1 MLRDRWFTSL
11 RARLFLLVLL
21 AIVLAGLFLIY
32 DGNLVG
38 LMAALVVAILVIW
51 VGSDRLIVNFQRQQ
65 TEAALRASESRFE
78 RTFTF
83 SPFALAITRLSDGRL
98 VDINAAFERLTG
110 YTRDEALGR
119 TPDELK
125 LWINPQQRTDGL
137 MHLRTGALIVNFEA
151 DFRMKDGSQR
161 TCVLGGGLV
170 TMDGQECVVT
180 SLMDVTERKLAE
192 EAARLAR
199 AEAERNSERITRL
212 QAVTSE
218 LTAALTTAAVTEV
231 ILRQGAAI
239 LGAMIVSV
247 KRLSGDGLW
256 LESLGSIGF
265 KPQIE
270 YTYHRYPISVSTH
283 MADAVRTGEPVWLGS
298 QDEYI
303 RRYPDV
309 AQDVI
314 IQGIGA
320 ACAIPLMAG
329 NRILGGIGIGFSDV
343 VEFNLEE
350 REFLLTLTR
359 QCAQALERARLYE
372 VEQQARAEL
381 EVRVR
386 ERTAELEQSSA
397 QLSNLSAR
405 LQATREEERQR
416 LSRELHDQLGGALTG
431 LKIDIAHV
439 YRRTP
444 EGELQAKLKNLLTT
458 MDDMI
463 QMVRQLAT
471 ELRPGILDDFGLSA
485 AIEWQLQEF
494 EKRSGIRSRFLSSV
508 ESSIELDKDT
518 ATAVFRVFQE
528 ALTNV
533 VRHAQASEVE
543 VQFQQQMDYLILQV
557 HDNGRGISTDDLA
570 NMKSLGL
577 VGMRE
582 RVRLFSG
589 ELDIYGVPD
598 EGTTVRVRIP
608 FLNMPQ

>member
-1 MLRDRWFTSL
+1 M

-21 AIVLAGLFLIY
+21 ALIPAGIFLIY

-38 LMAALVVAILVIW
+38 LVVALAIATVVSW
-51 VGSDRLIVNFQRQQ
+51 VGGNRLLLHLRRQEIERQQ
-65 TEAALRASESRFE
+65 SETALQASESRFA

-83 SPFALAITRLSDGRL
+83 SPFALAITRLADGRL
-98 VDINAAFERLTG
+98 VDINTAFERLTG
-110 YTRDEALGR
+110 YTRDEAIGR
-119 TPDELK
+119 TPDELA

-151 DFRMKDGSQR
+151 DFRMKDGTQR

-170 TMDGQECVVT
+170 TLGDQECVVT
-180 SLMDVTERKLAE
+180 SLMDITERKLAE
-192 EAARLAR
+192 DAARLAR
-199 AEAERNSERITRL
+199 AEAERNAERITRL
-212 QAVTSE
+212 QVITSE
-218 LTAALTTAAVTEV
+218 LTAALTTTQVVEV

-247 KRLSGDGLW
+247 KRLSDDGQW
-256 LESLGSIGF
+256 LESLGSLGFRQEIGDIY
-265 KPQIE
+265 Q
-270 YTYHRYPISVSTH
+270 RYPITVSTH
-283 MADAVRTGEPVWLGS
+283 VADAVRTGEPVWLES
-298 QDEYI
+298 QQDYI

-309 AQDVI
+309 AKDVI
-314 IQGIGA
+314 AQGIEA
-320 ACAIPLMAG
+320 ACAIPLMLG
-329 NRILGGIGIGFSDV
+329 HRILGGIGIGFSNAV
-343 VEFNLEE
+343 AFSLEE

-372 VEQQARAEL
+372 VEQQARVEL

-431 LKIDIAHV
+431 FKIDIASIH
-439 YRRTP
+439 RRATDS
-444 EGELQAKLKNLLTT
+444 EQQTKLKGLLTAI
-458 MDDMI
+458 DDMI
-463 QMVRQLAT
+463 ETVRQLAM

-494 EKRSGIRSRFLSSV
+494 EKRSGIQGRFVS
-508 ESSIELDKDT
+508 EENQIELDKEA

-533 VRHAQASEVE
+533 VRHAQASEVD
-543 VQFQQQMDYLILQV
+543 VWLQQQDGYLVLQV
-557 HDNGRGISTDDLA
+557 HDNGRGISAGDLA

-589 ELDIYGVPD
+589 ELDIQGAPGD
-598 EGTTVRVRIP
+598 GTTVRVRIP
-608 FLNMPQ
+608 FHQNLSV